1 MVDET
6 DTHNNNNNN
15 PKKKKKKKKLTQ
27 AGDSAMVLV
36 IRRPLIAT
44 LTKLVENKN
53 GDEDPP
59 ESHKPK
65 YKYFTN

>member
-1 MVDET
+1 VKWWT
-6 DTHNNNNNN
+6 KPIPTTTTTQ
-15 PKKKKKKKKLTQ
+15 KKKGKRLAQ

-44 LTKLVENKN
+44 LTKFMENKN
-53 GDEDPP
+53 GDEDPH

-65 YKYFTN
+65 YKYFAN

>member
-1 MVDET
+1 VKWWT
-6 DTHNNNNNN
+6 KPILTTTTQ
-15 PKKKKKKKKLTQ
+15 KKKKQLTQ

-36 IRRPLIAT
+36 IRRPLVAT

-53 GDEDPP
+53 GDEDPH

-65 YKYFTN
+65 YKYFAN